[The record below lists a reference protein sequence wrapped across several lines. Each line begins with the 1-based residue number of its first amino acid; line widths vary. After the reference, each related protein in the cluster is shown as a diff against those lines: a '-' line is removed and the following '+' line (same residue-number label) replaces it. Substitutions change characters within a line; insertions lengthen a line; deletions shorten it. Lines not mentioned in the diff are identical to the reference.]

1 MIQNLDPNKADGH
14 DQIRIRMLK
23 LRRTST
29 CKPLKIIF
37 NQCLQTGRFP
47 NDWRKGNVIPV
58 FKKGDKQIL
67 KNCRLISLV
76 RVCGKI
82 LEKLILNKAF
92 KFFTENDLILL
103 HQSGFKPGD
112 SCINQL
118 WPITHDIYKSFDFGE
133 EIRGVFLDISK
144 AFDKVWYDAIVF
156 KLEQNGISGN
166 LHKILHDFLVNI
178 KG

>member
-1 MIQNLDPNKADGH
+1 MSSITFFTDDIARMIQNLDPNKAHGH

-23 LRRTST
+23 LCRTST

-47 NDWRKGNVIPV
+47 NDWKKGNVIPV

-76 RVCGKI
+76 PVCDKI

-92 KFFTENDLILL
+92 KFFTESDLILL
-103 HQSGFKPGD
+103 NQSGFKPGD

-118 WPITHDIYKSFDFGE
+118 WPIAHDIYKSFDCVE
-133 EIRGVFLDISK
+133 EIR
-144 AFDKVWYDAIVF
+144 
-156 KLEQNGISGN
+156 
-166 LHKILHDFLVNI
+166 
-178 KG
+178 